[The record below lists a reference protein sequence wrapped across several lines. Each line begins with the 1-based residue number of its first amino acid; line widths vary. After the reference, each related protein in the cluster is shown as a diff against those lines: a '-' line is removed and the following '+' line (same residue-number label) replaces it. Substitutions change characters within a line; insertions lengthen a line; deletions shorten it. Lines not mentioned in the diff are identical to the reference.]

1 MKIFTITQ
9 RIEVRS
15 EDKLVPPA
23 LTFCTTKPVDYD
35 FDIKLYNVSVNKGTY
50 LKPYAPE
57 EEELRLI
64 RDLVAR
70 CWVLSPPA
78 NDDRAIIKNN
88 PTTSNVPDLEFI
100 TERKFTTENIENA
113 QAPLLVNIFGIF
125 SFNLF
130 KSYEDFNT
138 ITQIIEVRSEDKL
151 VPPALT
157 FCTTKP
163 VDYDFD
169 IKLYN
174 VSVNKGTYL
183 KPYAPEEEELRLIRD
198 LVARCW
204 VLSPPANDDRAIIKN
219 NPTTSNVPDL
229 EFITER
235 KFTTENIENA
245 QAPLLVNIFD
255 PLQKDSSFDFNRFI
269 VLSPEANRAIQFTRT
284 ISLDVNKIVKRTDVK
299 YNIIDEYRDP
309 TDSSPGRSIN
319 RFTFRADSFDVV
331 YTIDVPKATIWSI
344 LSNCFTLLGVLI
356 GSVYF
361 PFVGHGKYRSWGFIN
376 RLVGYYPIE
385 HIRRSYSENDK
396 GPRNDLEQNNVPKL
410 EERLEIY
417 LEKFGHARYE

>member
-35 FDIKLYNVSVNKGTY
+35 FDIKLYNVSVNK
-50 LKPYAPE
+50 
-57 EEELRLI
+57 
-64 RDLVAR
+64 AR

-113 QAPLLVNIFGIF
+113 QAPLLVNIFGPLQKDS
-125 SFNLF
+125 SF
-130 KSYEDFNT
+130 DFNRD
-138 ITQIIEVRSEDKL
+138 QI
-151 VPPALT
+151 
-157 FCTTKP
+157 
-163 VDYDFD
+163 
-169 IKLYN
+169 
-174 VSVNKGTYL
+174 
-183 KPYAPEEEELRLIRD
+183 
-198 LVARCW
+198 ARCW